1 MEQTVGSMGISQQH
15 NLMQQDEAL
24 PTRSR
29 VSTKGNCADDD
40 EEELQTDISYLCKL
54 FAGDPLR
61 LVVIERVYAIGSTI
75 HTVLLR
81 EGLSRVVVEKV
92 RHADVEV
99 PEPMSEV
106 RFVGQ
111 TLGTFIAWPTHLL
124 KVISKRHKV

>member
-1 MEQTVGSMGISQQH
+1 
-15 NLMQQDEAL
+15 MQQDEAL

-81 EGLSRVVVEKV
+81 EGLSRVVVKKV